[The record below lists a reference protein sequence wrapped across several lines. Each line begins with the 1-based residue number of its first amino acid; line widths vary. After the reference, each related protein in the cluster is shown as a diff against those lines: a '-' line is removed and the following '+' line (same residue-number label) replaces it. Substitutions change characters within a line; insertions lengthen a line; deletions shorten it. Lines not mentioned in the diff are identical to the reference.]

1 MPRNE
6 LTRKVYEIMEREM
19 QDIGPFIVRKQCLQ
33 IHVDP
38 ENIEP
43 ANLAQLA
50 ANLSEVMV
58 LFGGHEKA
66 RKIYSELRKLKD
78 LDLLVKEETSEGT
91 KLKMTEELGKG
102 SLFAGDWPKA
112 KEYFEQL
119 LADANARKDQLA
131 KTRYMKWLGTVHQEQ
146 GEFDQALQRFEAALA
161 IAKGLSNKAELA
173 NCYNSIGDV
182 RWYKGDHAKAIDAY
196 RLAASDAESA
206 GFLIGVGIAH
216 VGIGNVLADRHEL
229 DESIKSYLTALER
242 LKYTEEFQQIA
253 RAYNNLGDTYR
264 QKKNW
269 DDALKCFGKSE
280 EYGDKGGWLNM
291 VAWARFNSA
300 MVLVDKGSLPEAEG
314 LLRKSEASLVQIG
327 DRTGL
332 AGAKHVWGKLYAAKG
347 DAAQMDRAYT
357 EAIERYRVLKTPF
370 SEAECHNELGMA
382 HKKLGNRTK
391 ALDHLRMAAVIYTD
405 LKLDKW
411 AKVAVKEIE
420 SMG

>member
-38 ENIEP
+38 ENIE
-43 ANLAQLA
+43 AVNLAQLA

-78 LDLLVKEETSEGT
+78 LDLLVKQETSEGT

-102 SLFAGDWPKA
+102 SLFAGDWAKA
-112 KEYFEQL
+112 KGYFELL
-119 LADANARKDQLA
+119 LAEANARKDQLA
-131 KTRYMKWLGTVHQEQ
+131 RTRYLKWLGMVHQEQ
-146 GEFDQALQRFEAALA
+146 GEFDLALQKYESALSV
-161 IAKGLSNKAELA
+161 AKGLSNKVELA

-182 RWYKGDHAKAIDAY
+182 RWYKADHAKAIEAY
-196 RLAASDAESA
+196 KLAAGDAESA
-206 GFLIGVGIAH
+206 GFLVGVGTAY
-216 VGIGNVLADRHEL
+216 VGIGNVQADRHEL

-269 DDALKCFGKSE
+269 DEAMRCFAKSE
-280 EYGDKGGWLNM
+280 EYGGKGGWLNM

-300 MVLVDKGSLPEAEG
+300 MVLVEKGSLQEAEG
-314 LLRKSEASLVQIG
+314 LLQKSEATLAQIG

-332 AGAKHVWGKLYAAKG
+332 AGAKHAWGKLYAAQGK
-347 DAAQMDRAYT
+347 AVLMDRAYI
-357 EAIERYRVLKTPF
+357 EAIEMYKALKTPF
-370 SEAECHNELGMA
+370 SGAECHYELGMA
-382 HKKLGNRTK
+382 YKKLGNRAK
-391 ALDHLRMAAVIYTD
+391 ALDHLRMAAVMYTD